1 MQLFFSSSQEMILK
15 IQLLRL
21 VHNFCS
27 HSTYKHV
34 LLSYGE
40 MDELKQ
46 LYGEFESSM
55 VPSSTSSTSSSS
67 SASTSSGIG
76 VASSMASLPYCTG
89 GSGLLSKIIRVLKN
103 VPTSSIFRCVLVSL
117 KVLRIRLM
125 SVLFRLDFGF
135 VGLLRA
141 GCAAA
146 VSTG

>member
-1 MQLFFSSSQEMILK
+1 MILK

-55 VPSSTSSTSSSS
+55 VPSSTSSNSSAS

-141 GCAAA
+141 GYAAA
-146 VSTG
+146 VSTE

>member
-1 MQLFFSSSQEMILK
+1 MILK

-46 LYGEFESSM
+46 LYVEFESLV
-55 VPSSTSSTSSSS
+55 VPTSTSSNSSSS
-67 SASTSSGIG
+67 SASTSSGMG
-76 VASSMASLPYCTG
+76 VASNMASLPYCTG

-103 VPTSSIFRCVLVSL
+103 VPTSSIFRCVPVIA
-117 KVLRIRLM
+117 K
-125 SVLFRLDFGF
+125 
-135 VGLLRA
+135 LL
-141 GCAAA
+141 
-146 VSTG
+146 

>member
-1 MQLFFSSSQEMILK
+1 MILK

-55 VPSSTSSTSSSS
+55 VPSSTSSTSSSSS

-141 GCAAA
+141 GYAAA

>member
-1 MQLFFSSSQEMILK
+1 MPLFLSSSQEMILK

-55 VPSSTSSTSSSS
+55 VPSSTSSTSSAS

-141 GCAAA
+141 GYAAA

>member
-1 MQLFFSSSQEMILK
+1 MQFFLPPQTQEMILK

-46 LYGEFESSM
+46 LYVEFESLM
-55 VPSSTSSTSSSS
+55 VTNSTSNHSSSS
-67 SASTSSGIG
+67 SASTSSGMG

-103 VPTSSIFRCVLVSL
+103 VPTSSIFRCVCFSNRNIIINLS
-117 KVLRIRLM
+117 KN
-125 SVLFRLDFGF
+125 VLFFF
-135 VGLLRA
+135 
-141 GCAAA
+141 
-146 VSTG
+146 